1 MFVNYGIFS
10 FADIDIRGLAAI
22 RPPSIYFLDV
32 PSLYELI
39 DSSLDSRHTAS
50 RVFSYPFVGRIAV
63 FVLTLP
69 VAQVSVDTLRCEGQV
84 ILEDHLVAFH
94 Q

>member
-10 FADIDIRGLAAI
+10 FADINIGGLAAI
-22 RPPSIYFLDV
+22 RPPSVSFLDV
-32 PSLYELI
+32 TSLHELV
-39 DSSLDSRHTAS
+39 DGSFDGRHAAFC
-50 RVFSYPFVGRIAV
+50 VFSYPLVGRVAAFI
-63 FVLTLP
+63 LTLP

-84 ILEDHLVAFH
+84 ISEDHLVAFH